1 MQKANQI
8 AAEVLEIEANEL
20 LRHAKSVEIEDAVNL
35 IFNAKGKV
43 IVTGVGKSGHV
54 GAKIAATL
62 ASTGTPSFF
71 LHPTEAM
78 HGDLGMIEKDDI
90 LLAISFSG
98 ESDELIKILPHVK
111 RFGVKIVA
119 MARSKTSSLG
129 KFSDAFIDINVEKEA
144 CPLNAAPTA
153 STTLTLALGDALAVC
168 LMQKRGFK
176 KEDFA
181 NFHPGGS
188 LGKRLFVIAS
198 ITSFV
203 TSPFTF
209 R

>member
-78 HGDLGMIEKDDI
+78 HGHAKLF
-90 LLAISFSG
+90 LA
-98 ESDELIKILPHVK
+98 SDRGHAWRPWHDRK
-111 RFGVKIVA
+111 RRHLV
-119 MARSKTSSLG
+119 S
-129 KFSDAFIDINVEKEA
+129 
-144 CPLNAAPTA
+144 
-153 STTLTLALGDALAVC
+153 
-168 LMQKRGFK
+168 
-176 KEDFA
+176 
-181 NFHPGGS
+181 H
-188 LGKRLFVIAS
+188 
-198 ITSFV
+198 
-203 TSPFTF
+203 
-209 R
+209 